1 MKSKEQYP
9 DTHIIQDQEGH
20 HIRVE
25 LWDDLEELD
34 MEVSLTI
41 YKPGKNPKGSI
52 GGHAMELT
60 FDKAAKEKLIKLL
73 LS

>member
-1 MKSKEQYP
+1 MESKEQYP

-41 YKPGKNPKGSI
+41 YKPGKKPI
-52 GGHAMELT
+52 GITGHAMELT